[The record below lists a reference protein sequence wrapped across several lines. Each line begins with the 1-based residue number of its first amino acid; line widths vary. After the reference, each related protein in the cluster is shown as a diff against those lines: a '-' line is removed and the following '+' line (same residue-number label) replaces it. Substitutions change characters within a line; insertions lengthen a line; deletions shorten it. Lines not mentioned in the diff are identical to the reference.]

1 MVISCEK
8 CGTQFEVRKNEIPK
22 EGRNVQCGVCN
33 ATWFQKPFEKI
44 KKNNSNRVSTHYF
57 ANFFLLCLLLIS
69 FVGIMETFKDDL
81 LYNFPELDQYYKF
94 VEMII
99 DKVLEEMKNLFSS
112 FSI

>member
-1 MVISCEK
+1 MIISCKK
-8 CGTQFEVRKNEIPK
+8 CGTQFEVSRNEIPK

-44 KKNNSNRVSTHYF
+44 EKNNSNHVYTHYF

-81 LYNFPELDQYYKF
+81 LYNLPELDEYYKF
-94 VEMII
+94 VKMII
-99 DKVLEEMKNLFSS
+99 DRAFEEIKNLFSG